1 VRPGQQAWQGKAWH
15 GKARGTRHESWRD
28 LTPCLGLTNARMR
41 PGANAHTRPPRRPP
55 SAAASCA
62 LVPLPP
68 SPTSLSLSLSLPLS
82 LRLSFFLCLMTLP
95 EFGISNCNRFLD
107 LYVRLPP
114 QTRQDSPSPPS
125 LPPPSIHS
133 PSLPLSLS
141 LSLSHSRFVD
151 LPLLIPLICRF
162 CRQSSRQLEYR
173 ETYLLHYEPIES
185 FF

>member
-1 VRPGQQAWQGKAWH
+1 MR
-15 GKARGTRHESWRD
+15 E
-28 LTPCLGLTNARMR
+28 CGLAPT
-41 PGANAHTRPPRRPP
+41 HTRGPRAGRPRLPRHALSSLSPPPP
-55 SAAASCA
+55 
-62 LVPLPP
+62 P
-68 SPTSLSLSLSLPLS
+68 LSLSLSLPLS

-141 LSLSHSRFVD
+141 LSLSLSHSRFVD